1 MARPKVYRRVM
12 ERRLTADEP
21 IAEWLHALA
30 STGANPGG
38 GAAAALMAGMAAALV
53 EMVVAHRKPH
63 ASPEEEIRQRC
74 LEAFSAAMRETA
86 PDMADQDTAASS
98 GFAAANR
105 REDAAQRSAAMREAS
120 LVAAESSVS
129 LGRYAATLLPV
140 LQQLVDDTSTLMLAD
155 VGVAAATLA
164 ASTRAAALNV
174 GTDLRLAGAVGSGRS
189 DLRDAFD
196 ELEATTRELEAI
208 VDRVRE
214 RIAPPRD

>member
-129 LGRYAATLLPV
+129 LGRYAATLMPV

>member
-1 MARPKVYRRVM
+1 MACREVYGRTM

-21 IAEWLHALA
+21 ISEWLRSLA
-30 STGANPGG
+30 STGPNPGG

-53 EMVVAHRKPH
+53 EMVVAHRASQ
-63 ASPEEEIRQRC
+63 ASPEEEIRRRC
-74 LEAFSAAMRETA
+74 LEAFSGAMRQAA
-86 PDMADQDTAASS
+86 PEMADQDTAASS

-105 REDAAQRSAAMREAS
+105 REDAAERSAAMREAS
-120 LVAAESSVS
+120 LAAAESSAS
-129 LGRYAATLLPV
+129 LGRFAATLMPV

-174 GTDLRLAGAVGSGRS
+174 GTDLRLAGAVGSERS

-196 ELEATTRELEAI
+196 ELELTTHELEAI

-214 RIAPPRD
+214 RIAPSRD

>member
-86 PDMADQDTAASS
+86 PEMADQDTAASS

-105 REDAAQRSAAMREAS
+105 REDATQRSSAMREAS
-120 LVAAESSVS
+120 LAAAESSVS
-129 LGRYAATLLPV
+129 LGRFAATLLPV